1 MVAMLREASGK
12 RVQAN
17 KDFEK
22 LASDIAR
29 YEKRK
34 DEKTISLM
42 ESEFERQWNEGKA
55 AEDEEEKKLEEMES
69 QKKPVVRR
77 DYYFDEALN
86 VTIDYLK
93 ALAGATGLADT
104 AKVLEQTPAP

>member
-1 MVAMLREASGK
+1 V
-12 RVQAN
+12 
-17 KDFEK
+17 
-22 LASDIAR
+22 
-29 YEKRK
+29 
-34 DEKTISLM
+34 
-42 ESEFERQWNEGKA
+42 ESEFERQWNEGRA

-77 DYYFDEALN
+77 DYYFDETLN

-93 ALAGATGLADT
+93 ALAGVTGLTET